1 MQLVI
6 VFDVIATTFSAAVG
20 PIYPVLIFERRH
32 EQLRNTYLAALHL
45 ATLLATPVFLLI
57 LCNSRDLLGILGPRF
72 AAGAL
77 ALSILAFGHLLKVV
91 FGTGAVL
98 LVLGGRQ
105 RLEAGNAAAAAVL
118 NMSLNYML
126 IPRLGLV
133 GAAIST
139 TTSLVMLS
147 VLRLI
152 QVARAFPVTSLDL
165 GVFRVVV
172 VTVPLALFLSW
183 LSSIVG
189 FGQDTGIPHMLLRLL
204 VMLVLISLAIWKVCL
219 TSNERMTLRGLL
231 SRERKA
237 QGAEIEGAAHE
248 EGL

>member
-1 MQLVI
+1 
-6 VFDVIATTFSAAVG
+6 
-20 PIYPVLIFERRH
+20 
-32 EQLRNTYLAALHL
+32 
-45 ATLLATPVFLLI
+45 
-57 LCNSRDLLGILGPRF
+57 
-72 AAGAL
+72 
-77 ALSILAFGHLLKVV
+77 
-91 FGTGAVL
+91 
-98 LVLGGRQ
+98 
-105 RLEAGNAAAAAVL
+105 
-118 NMSLNYML
+118 MSLNYLL

-147 VLRLI
+147 ILRLI

-183 LSSIVG
+183 LSSIFG
-189 FGQDTGIPHMLLRLL
+189 FGQGTGTPHMLLRLL
-204 VMLVLISLAIWKVCL
+204 MMLVLISLAIWKVCL

-237 QGAEIEGAAHE
+237 PGEEIESAAPE